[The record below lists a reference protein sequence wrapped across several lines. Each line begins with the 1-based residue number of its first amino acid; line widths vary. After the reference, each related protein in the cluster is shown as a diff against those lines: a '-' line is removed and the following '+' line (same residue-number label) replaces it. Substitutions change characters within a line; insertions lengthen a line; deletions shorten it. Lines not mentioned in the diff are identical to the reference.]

1 MSSSTTDSSSEQK
14 SSRGFARAL
23 GPAIIVACVVLGPGS
38 ILTSSR
44 VGCQFGYELIWV
56 LIGAGILM
64 IGAVATSAR
73 VGVSLEGTPCTELAN
88 RLGRPVAALAGIT
101 VFLIAS
107 CFQFSNNLGVL
118 AAIKPLLEPGAGES
132 GSHLQNYLFIG
143 LNVGLIACLFG
154 FKKLYQPI
162 EKLMMLL
169 VGLMLIGFAANLVMA
184 KPSIMSFLAGLIPGL
199 PEEVAG
205 DFLPVIEE
213 IKSAEG
219 AEEVTRKIVD
229 PWIAVQGL
237 IVTTFSIA
245 GAFYQAYLVKEK
257 GWTAA
262 NLRQGLTDSVA
273 GISVLV
279 GITLMI
285 LVTAASVLA
294 GNVEPSELKSVA
306 DVAQQLE
313 PLFGK
318 AGDMAKILFC
328 IGIFA
333 GAISSFLVNSII
345 GGTLLADGLG
355 LDARMDSKWT
365 KLFTVAALMIGMFVA
380 LAVNGE
386 GLVPLI
392 IFAQACTVLGGPV
405 LAVSIIYLALQPSN
419 TGAPRT
425 PAWMI
430 GITSIGALV
439 VFVLAIRTAWVV
451 FLKFQI
457 FMG

>member
-1 MSSSTTDSSSEQK
+1 MSSPTADPSSGQK
-14 SSRGFARAL
+14 KQRGFTRAL

-38 ILTSSR
+38 ILTSSK

-56 LIGAGILM
+56 LVGAGILM
-64 IGAVATSAR
+64 VGAVATSAR

-88 RLGRPVAALAGIT
+88 RLGRPIAAVAGIS

-118 AAIKPLLEPGAGES
+118 ASIEPLLEPGIGES
-132 GSHLQNYLFIG
+132 ADVSGSGLQNYLLIG

-169 VGLMLIGFAANLVMA
+169 VGFMLIGFAANLVMA

-199 PEEVAG
+199 PEGVTG
-205 DFLPVIEE
+205 DFLPVVEE
-213 IKSAEG
+213 IKSADG
-219 AEEVTRKIVD
+219 AEEVTRKVVD

-285 LVTAASVLA
+285 LV
-294 GNVEPSELKSVA
+294 
-306 DVAQQLE
+306 
-313 PLFGK
+313 
-318 AGDMAKILFC
+318 KI
-328 IGIFA
+328 GRA
-333 GAISSFLVNSII
+333 HV
-345 GGTLLADGLG
+345 
-355 LDARMDSKWT
+355 
-365 KLFTVAALMIGMFVA
+365 
-380 LAVNGE
+380 
-386 GLVPLI
+386 
-392 IFAQACTVLGGPV
+392 
-405 LAVSIIYLALQPSN
+405 
-419 TGAPRT
+419 
-425 PAWMI
+425 
-430 GITSIGALV
+430 
-439 VFVLAIRTAWVV
+439 
-451 FLKFQI
+451 
-457 FMG
+457 